1 MRETTPKLPTA
12 AALRRRAAVAARAG
26 SPQPEPDPEPTDADK
41 PSVIDCAAAAT
52 VRAAWRWRWQLAPVA
67 GLAATTAAAT
77 VVPGTVAGWSTIT
90 AVIAAGALRTGGHT
104 LLRSVERQAV
114 AVSAAATSVWATAI
128 TFAPGVEVSAASV
141 GVLAAATAWPAWQWA
156 RNRAPWATDTTEPHT
171 EGPRWSSYRDAVV
184 GAWPV
189 LIAAEEGPGP
199 GLALLRGSTVDETTV
214 TEPSEGTVVFEV
226 ELRDDV
232 HCQQVTGENLR
243 RALERGLHLPVDTT
257 RLTPCPEDSGRV
269 TVTLTPGR
277 ALQNTNA
284 DWEGPILADDGSV
297 ALALSESGDDVRAAL
312 WNKDGVEHGLVV
324 GTTGTGK
331 SNTLAALIL
340 PGVLNSREVVFF
352 VDGGMGTSAAHLA
365 GACDWWAT
373 DPDAWAPAIH
383 AAWRVLKERKARRA
397 ASGLSRWRG
406 FDEDEPV
413 LTLVIEEATTVL
425 RHLEAEKNTAAVD
438 EVMELLREGRK
449 LGVRVIQLAQDPVG
463 SDLIGGRQARGLAS
477 GGGVMVGHRPG
488 DGTSNMLATG
498 STASSV
504 DLRTLPPE
512 PGWCAVI
519 RRGAVISARARVRY
533 AADDDVRDLL
543 IVHSLRS
550 LDGPDAT
557 AAGTAYRRRSHGPA
571 VAAAQA
577 GIEAPTTP
585 TVDPDDWDLTPPSTP
600 TVGESA
606 PTPAPP
612 TTLSEVLAGLE
623 SAARPSTTP
632 EEEEEDL
639 SGSQR
644 TAAAR
649 AAANRA
655 AVFDA
660 IADAGP
666 GGIRRADLDD
676 VIGEDMSRT
685 TITRTLARLR
695 DQHAIAQTPD
705 GAWALVTQ
713 PITAEGAPA

>member
-26 SPQPEPDPEPTDADK
+26 SPQPEPAAESAEK
-41 PSVIDCAAAAT
+41 PSVIDCASLAAT
-52 VRAAWRWRWQLAPVA
+52 RAAWRWRWQLAPVA

-90 AVIAAGALRTGGHT
+90 AVIAAGAASAGGDT
-104 LLRSVERQAV
+104 LLRSVERRAV

-128 TFAPGVEVSAASV
+128 TFAPGVEVSVASV
-141 GVLAAATAWPAWQWA
+141 GVLAAATAWPAWRWA
-156 RNRAPWATDTTEPHT
+156 RNRAPWGTDAGAAPQ
-171 EGPRWSSYRDAVV
+171 GRWSSHATAIVD
-184 GAWPV
+184 AWPV

-199 GLALLRGSTVDETTV
+199 GLALLRGSAVDEDTV
-214 TEPSEGTVVFEV
+214 HEPASGTIVFEV

-232 HCQQVTGENLR
+232 HCQQMTGENLR
-243 RALERGLHLPVDTT
+243 RALERGLRLPVDTT
-257 RLTPCPEDSGRV
+257 RLAPCPEDSGRV
-269 TVTLTPGR
+269 MVTLTPGR
-277 ALQNTNA
+277 ALQNTDA
-284 DWEGPILADDGSV
+284 AWEGPILAEDGSV

-312 WNKDGVEHGLVV
+312 WNKDGVEHGLIV

-340 PGVLNSREVVFF
+340 PGVLNNREVIFF

-397 ASGLSRWRG
+397 AAGLSRWRG
-406 FDEDEPV
+406 FDEGEPV

-519 RRGAVISARARVRY
+519 RRGAVTSARARVRF
-533 AADDDVRDLL
+533 ACDDDVRDLL

-585 TVDPDDWDLTPPSTP
+585 TVDPDDWGLTEPAAP
-600 TVGESA
+600 TVGEST
-606 PTPAPP
+606 PTVASPP
-612 TTLSEVLAGLE
+612 TLAEALAGLE
-623 SAARPSTTP
+623 SAAHPTGTP
-632 EEEEEDL
+632 EEEEEEDL

-666 GGIRRADLDD
+666 AGIRRSELDN
-676 VIGEDMSRT
+676 VIGADMSRT
-685 TITRTLARLR
+685 TVTRTLVRLR
-695 DQHAIAQTPD
+695 DQNAIAQTPD
-705 GAWALVTQ
+705 GAWALLTQ
-713 PITAEGAPA
+713 PTTAEGAPA